1 VRPRGFGAPAGWGG
15 GGERGRE
22 CEACEADIKLWIVLK
37 KPPFLLQEQGWGEF
51 DMELVL
57 HAVDKG
63 GDHFIKH
70 DLNFHKNK
78 YETVHTVV
86 SSLLHV
92 FFFVLLWALGVMSM
106 VRL

>member
-1 VRPRGFGAPAGWGG
+1 MCEAAGIWSTSRLGRRE
-15 GGERGRE
+15 ERGRE
-22 CEACEADIKLWIVLK
+22 CEACEADIKLWVVLK

-70 DLNFHKNK
+70 DLNFHKSK
-78 YETVHTVV
+78 YETVHAVV

-92 FFFVLLWALGVMSM
+92 FFFLCYGHWE
-106 VRL
+106 